1 MSTLRSWFTTLAMV
15 SFGLMGVG
23 CSASTDT
30 TEVGVRTALIAPFG
44 ERGVQHD
51 VYGPGSVYF
60 FLRILSEW
68 HVFDVALQNL
78 TMVKQANEGSR
89 QGDDALRFKT
99 VDGNDITV
107 DITISWHIDS
117 TMAPYVLQFVGQST
131 EEVEEKVVRPVAR
144 TVVRDILN
152 RLTSEEYYEANRR
165 FEMAN
170 EARDRL
176 NAVTQN
182 EGIVIDQVLLGEHS
196 FNQTYEQMIRDKKM
210 AEQEAERLIS
220 EREASIEEKN
230 RQETTQERGVAKLV
244 ADAEGYKKRRQLEG
258 DALLYEK
265 QQQAAAIRI
274 EKRAEADAL
283 IARARSISGS
293 GGRNMVKLKVAE
305 KLKGK
310 KIIFVPAG
318 SGMDFRSMDMNK
330 FLETYGTKSLKK

>member
-1 MSTLRSWFTTLAMV
+1 MLKRLKYSLLCMAFSTLV
-15 SFGLMGVG
+15 VG

-30 TEVGVRTALIAPFG
+30 TEVGVRTALIAPLG
-44 ERGVQHD
+44 KRGVQD
-51 VYGPGSVYF
+51 EVYGPGSVFF
-60 FLRILSEW
+60 FLRLISEW
-68 HVFDVALQNL
+68 HVFDVALQNF
-78 TMVKQANEGSR
+78 TMVKDANVGSR

-107 DITISWHIDS
+107 DITISWHVDS

-131 EEVEEKVVRPVAR
+131 EEVERKMVRPVAR

-170 EARDRL
+170 EAKDRL
-176 NAVTQN
+176 NSITQG

-196 FNQTYEQMIRDKKM
+196 FNSTYEQMIRDKKM

-220 EREASIEEKN
+220 EREASMEEKN
-230 RQETTQERGVAKLV
+230 RQETTEERAVAKLI
-244 ADAEGYKKRRQLEG
+244 ADAEGYKQRRQLEG

-283 IARARSISGS
+283 IERARALSGS

-318 SGMDFRSMDMNK
+318 SGMDFRSMDMNE
-330 FLETYGTKSLKK
+330 FLKMYGTKSLKK

>member
-1 MSTLRSWFTTLAMV
+1 MFRSMKSLLGMALLTL
-15 SFGLMGVG
+15 GVAA
-23 CSASTDT
+23 CTASTET
-30 TEVGVRTALIAPFG
+30 TEVGVRTALVAPFG
-44 ERGVQHD
+44 VKGVQD
-51 VYGPGSVYF
+51 EVYEPGSVYF
-60 FLRILSEW
+60 FLRMFSQW

-78 TMVKQANEGSR
+78 SMVKTVSEGSR
-89 QGDDALRFKT
+89 AGDDALRFKT

-107 DITISWHIDS
+107 DITISWHIDA
-117 TMAPYVLQFVGQST
+117 TMAPYVLQFVGQT
-131 EEVEEKVVRPVAR
+131 TTDVENKIVRPVAR

-170 EARDRL
+170 EAKDRL
-176 NAVTQN
+176 NEVTAG
-182 EGIVIDQVLLGEHS
+182 EGVIIDQILLGEHS

-220 EREASIEEKN
+220 EREASRAEKK
-230 RQETTQERGVAKLV
+230 REATTVERAVAKLI
-244 ADAEGYKKRRQLEG
+244 AEAEGYQRRRELEA
-258 DALLYEK
+258 DAILYEK
-265 QQQAAAIRI
+265 TQKAIAIRI
-274 EKRAEADAL
+274 EQRAKADAL
-283 IARARSISGS
+283 IERAKAISGA

-330 FLETYGTKSLKK
+330 FLQTYGTQALSK